1 MIVSAYKAATYG
13 IRIGRKNAKKHFPQT
28 WTDVEVEIN
37 GVFHRFKLSHPKF
50 WTNCPEI
57 RGKAIREWLKAK
69 GHLCWEKG
77 NPPQFELEYI
87 GGNKFRLL

>member
-1 MIVSAYKAATYG
+1 MEVSAWKAATYG
-13 IRIGRKNAKKHFPQT
+13 IRIGRENAEKYFPKI

-37 GVFHRFKLSHPKF
+37 GVCHCFALSPKF
-50 WTNCPEI
+50 WTKCPEI

-69 GHLCWEKG
+69 GLLSWEKG
-77 NPPQFELEYI
+77 NPPKFELKHI